1 MNTETENKP
10 VDLNRRRLAKT
21 GLAAPI
27 VLATLASKNA
37 LADPTYRCTISGQLS
52 NNFSP
57 AGHGSATDPCLFN
70 LTPSSLKTSGGWGA
84 LEKTTVFNTYFR
96 NAFYVRDFNN
106 GTKKLVT
113 NNDYP
118 AATLEQVINLDPN
131 FTDNSNAME
140 RLALGRWCIVGI
152 INALTHGTSYP
163 LNEATIKKMFRDSY
177 GNSSNYKHGTDIYMN
192 RVELVSYFRF
202 LGGELTAPVID
213 KAA

>member
-57 AGHGSATDPCLFN
+57 TGHGSSTDPCLFN
-70 LTPSSLKTSGGWGA
+70 LTPTSLKTSDTWGS
-84 LEKTTVFNTYFR
+84 LEKTTVFNTYFGR
-96 NAFYVRDFNN
+96 NVFYVRND
-106 GTKKLVT
+106 KLVT
-113 NNDYP
+113 GSSNP
-118 AATLEQVINLDPN
+118 PATLEQVIKLEPN
-131 FTDNSNAME
+131 FTGNNNSLE

-152 INALTHGTSYP
+152 INAFNHGLSYP
-163 LNEATIKKMFRDSY
+163 LNEATIKDMYFKAHPN
-177 GNSSNYKHGTDIYMN
+177 GGNYKHGTDIFMN